1 MYKLLFYEL
10 INKFIFLGG
19 FSYEKDK
26 ETVSMFDRS
35 SHHVYHGKYGVC
47 GRECIVKGIDR
58 ITNFETTDI

>member
-26 ETVSMFDRS
+26 ETVSD
-35 SHHVYHGKYGVC
+35 V
-47 GRECIVKGIDR
+47 
-58 ITNFETTDI
+58 